1 MSRYYFRFHV
11 LDRPGILSRISGIL
25 GEHGISIASV
35 IQKESEEEREHV
47 PLVMLT
53 HTALE
58 ADVRKALA
66 RIDGLSE
73 VKGQSR
79 IIRVVGDS
87 L

>member
-1 MSRYYFRFHV
+1 
-11 LDRPGILSRISGIL
+11 
-25 GEHGISIASV
+25 
-35 IQKESEEEREHV
+35 
-47 PLVMLT
+47 MLT